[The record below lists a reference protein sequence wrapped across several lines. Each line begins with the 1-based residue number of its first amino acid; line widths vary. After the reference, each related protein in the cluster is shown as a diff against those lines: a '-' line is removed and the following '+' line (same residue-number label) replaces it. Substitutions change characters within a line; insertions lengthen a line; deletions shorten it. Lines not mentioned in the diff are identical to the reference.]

1 MTNFS
6 INYYTMSNGFFF
18 FFLQWQAA
26 KLILAEGALHDP
38 FAPATMLY
46 KMLEGGFDVLHEP
59 FLQEML
65 LKLRNHQLFKLEE
78 KTRIYAEKSAFLKGV
93 LDESGLLGYGQV
105 FCRIQ
110 RKDSCR
116 AEVIRGRVAIAKN
129 PCLHPGDIRV
139 LEAVDRNDLDVPGG
153 DSPLAGR
160 DGQLR
165 GLPTKRKTSSSG

>member
-1 MTNFS
+1 
-6 INYYTMSNGFFF
+6 
-18 FFLQWQAA
+18 
-26 KLILAEGALHDP
+26 
-38 FAPATMLY
+38 MLY

-139 LEAVDRNDLDVPGG
+139 LEAVDRNDLDVPEGIPLWLDEMVNCVVFPQRGKRPHPDECSGSDLDG
-153 DSPLAGR
+153 D
-160 DGQLR
+160 DYFI
-165 GLPTKRKTSSSG
+165 TWDSSLVPNPAAMWEPMNYEPQKAKV